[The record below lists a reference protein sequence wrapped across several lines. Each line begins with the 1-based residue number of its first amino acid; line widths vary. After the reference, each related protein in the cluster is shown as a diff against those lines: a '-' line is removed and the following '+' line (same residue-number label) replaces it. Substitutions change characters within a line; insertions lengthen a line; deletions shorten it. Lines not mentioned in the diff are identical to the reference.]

1 LEWPAF
7 FSEVRRCEQADQQDD
22 QFLAEQHPLAP
33 DANPSDD
40 TWVPGV
46 AADVFDPAVVL
57 TQDKPTARGRLD

>member
-1 LEWPAF
+1 MEWPAF
-7 FSEVRRCEQADQQDD
+7 FSEGRRCEQAD

-46 AADVFDPAVVL
+46 TADEFDPAVVL